1 MKPFIKF
8 FSSLELVI
16 ACMVLGLVLV
26 FVGTIDQ
33 VNLGIHGATER
44 YFYSFFVMWKIPNS
58 EISIPYLPGGY
69 TVGITLLVN
78 LITGLFV
85 RFRYSWKKTGVLMI
99 HFGVISLLIGEL
111 VSSMMQV
118 DSNMAIDEGAT
129 VNYSEDRTL
138 SELVVIDH
146 SHSATTDRVYAFPK
160 AMLKTN
166 HDVKHDD
173 LPFSISINQFMTN
186 SVIQRRDE
194 NTPAKSLIANK
205 DIGLDYYAIETPKT
219 GKMDEINR
227 NTAIL
232 TIFDSMGNVAGTWLT
247 SLAFPSQEFSF
258 EGKDYSLQLRNKRY
272 YHPFEI
278 KLIDFSFDRYL
289 GTNIPMNYSSMIELT
304 NQERGEKREFLIYM
318 NHPLRYNGLTF
329 FQSSFTP
336 DELTTILQVV
346 SNPGRYLPYI
356 SCILIFVGLTVQFGT
371 GLITFIGRRLKKS

>member
-8 FSSLELVI
+8 FSSLELAI

-26 FVGTIDQ
+26 FVGTLDQ
-33 VNLGIHGATER
+33 VHLGIHGATER
-44 YFYSFFVMWKIPNS
+44 YFYSFFVMWEIPNS
-58 EISIPYLPGGY
+58 EVAIPYLPGGY
-69 TVGITLLVN
+69 TVGTTLLIN
-78 LITGLFV
+78 LITALFT
-85 RFRYSWKKTGVLMI
+85 RFRFSWKKAGVLMI

-129 VNYSEDRTL
+129 KNYSEDRTI
-138 SELVVIDH
+138 SELVIIDH
-146 SHSATTDRVYAFPK
+146 SHSTTTDRVYAFPK

-166 HDVKHDD
+166 HDVRHED

-186 SVIQRRDE
+186 SVIRKRDE
-194 NTPAKSLIANK
+194 NIPSKSLIATK

-227 NTAIL
+227 NTANL
-232 TIFDSMGNVAGTWLT
+232 TIFDSEGNVAGTWLA
-247 SLAFPSQEFSF
+247 SLAFPLQRFSF
-258 EGKDYSLQLRNKRY
+258 EGKDYSLQIRNKRY

-304 NQERGEKREFLIYM
+304 NYDTGENREFLIYM
-318 NHPLRYNGLTF
+318 NHPLRYSGLTF

-346 SNPGRYLPYI
+346 SNPGRHLPYI
-356 SCILIFVGLTVQFGT
+356 SCILIFAGLSFQFGF
-371 GLITFIGRRLKKS
+371 GLITFIGKRLKRS